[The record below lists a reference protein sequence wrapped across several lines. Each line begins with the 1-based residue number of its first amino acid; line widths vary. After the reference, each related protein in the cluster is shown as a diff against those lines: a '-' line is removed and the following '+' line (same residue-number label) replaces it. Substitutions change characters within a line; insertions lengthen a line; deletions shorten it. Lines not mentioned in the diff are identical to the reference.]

1 MSAICPLSGSSR
13 KCLIGIEGSR
23 TQGSPQG
30 FRPSARR
37 GARWRFPAVRRVRPS
52 LNQGPR
58 QVLRHECVVPSVP
71 CLRHNLRPIVASGGP
86 ASRPQAPGPRS
97 VDAPEARIRAKM
109 LSKRGKDRSRAFA
122 PAAGRHEMRGRAP
135 LDNNGS
141 AKRRSGLRQS
151 HPTSHFSAVL
161 DQHCPQAVT
170 FSLYEC
176 SRVNS
181 RREFRTETGKSSSES
196 DDEDALRCARG
207 SSERRR

>member
-86 ASRPQAPGPRS
+86 ASKPRAPGPRS

-122 PAAGRHEMRGRAP
+122 PAAGRHEMRGRA
-135 LDNNGS
+135 
-141 AKRRSGLRQS
+141 RSTITPIGLAAWGQS

-176 SRVNS
+176 STVNS

-196 DDEDALRCARG
+196 DDEDALRCAWG
-207 SSERRR
+207 SSER